1 MGSSH
6 FISLLTGQIL
16 QLVFFVVVK
25 INGKGGKKKKTGLTY
40 KMIVVSGIQP
50 Y

>member
-25 INGKGGKKKKTGLTY
+25 INGKGEKKKKAGLTY